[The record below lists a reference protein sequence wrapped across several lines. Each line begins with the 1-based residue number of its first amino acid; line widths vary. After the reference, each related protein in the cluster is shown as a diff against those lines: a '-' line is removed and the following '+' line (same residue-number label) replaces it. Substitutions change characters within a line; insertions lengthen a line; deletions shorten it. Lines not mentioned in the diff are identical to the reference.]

1 MIESRQ
7 MNIIL
12 KSWNKI
18 RRKRLKNRVSE
29 PNCSKPDCRLLKKTP
44 KDSIKQK
51 RMRELHEIKRKLNF
65 HPWTQRAS
73 NRLLMQVTLHLRI
86 RPAKISIRL
95 KLNQYMMT
103 SLMTYLQTRDT
114 QRMLDAHVKR
124 RKLTLS
130 KINSVTGATTQKKK
144 WIGRSMRL
152 TWNSR
157 RSYQPLL
164 IREGPPEKSWQPRP
178 KNTKLSKWKIDL
190 MTSIR
195 SRGNKCELMSVRG
208 KD

>member
-1 MIESRQ
+1 MIESKHT
-7 MNIIL
+7 NIIL

-18 RRKRLKNRVSE
+18 RRRRLKNRVSE
-29 PNCSKPDCRLLKKTP
+29 PNCSKPDSRPPKKTP

-51 RMRELHEIKRKLNF
+51 RMRKLHEIKRKLNF
-65 HPWTQRAS
+65 HLWTQRAS
-73 NRLLMQVTLHLRI
+73 NRLMQVTLHLHI
-86 RPAKISIRL
+86 RPANISIRL
-95 KLNQYMMT
+95 KPNQYMMT
-103 SLMTYLQTRDT
+103 SLMTYLQIRDI
-114 QRMLDAHVKR
+114 QRMQDAHVKR

-130 KINSVTGATTQKKK
+130 KINSITGATTQKKK

-152 TWNSR
+152 TWSSR

-164 IREGPPEKSWQPRP
+164 IREGPPEKSWLPRP

-195 SRGNKCELMSVRG
+195 SRGNKC
-208 KD
+208 